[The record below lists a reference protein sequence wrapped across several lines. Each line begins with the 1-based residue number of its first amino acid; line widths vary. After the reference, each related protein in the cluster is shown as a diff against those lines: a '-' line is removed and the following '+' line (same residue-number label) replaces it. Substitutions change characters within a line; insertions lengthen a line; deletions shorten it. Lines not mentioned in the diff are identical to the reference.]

1 MGWAEIIG
9 IGLQLWSANNA
20 ADATTEAAETYSQG
34 ITEAAKPKSVYDPTG
49 SAVWD
54 EATQS
59 YVISPS
65 APMMGLFSANLNDA
79 YRQRKMIEE
88 YMLDPEVAAQERA
101 SKSIGFMADKRNKLG
116 QDLLGTLNR
125 DGLLTSSFGADAIS
139 DFDTARAMEDYNIL
153 EANRTGVQND
163 ITNYI
168 NRSNKAQQMLQGY
181 GSIGQNLANI
191 GTGLGSNAYTAASQ
205 GGQGLMQA
213 QAAAGM
219 GYGQIPYSIGQNLMG
234 YNKVDPYA
242 NLAIQSNTKVGG
254 QAPLNYLTRYM

>member
-9 IGLQLWSANNA
+9 IGLQLWSANKA

-34 ITEAAKPKSVYDPTG
+34 ITEAAKPKSAYDPTG
-49 SAVWD
+49 SAIWD

-59 YVISPS
+59 YIISPS

-79 YRQRKMIEE
+79 YRQRALIED
-88 YMLDPEVAAQERA
+88 YMKDPEGAAQARA

-168 NRSNKAQQMLQGY
+168 NRSNAAQNLMKSY
-181 GSIGQNLANI
+181 GSIGQNLGNI
-191 GTGLGSNAYTAASQ
+191 GINLGSNAANAYQQGGTALMNANTQ
-205 GGQGLMQA
+205 AGFAQAQPMWTIGQGLM
-213 QAAAGM
+213 
-219 GYGQIPYSIGQNLMG
+219 N
-234 YNKVDPYA
+234 YNKVDPYKQ
-242 NLAIQSNTKVGG
+242 LAAQSAYSRPGPQGYTGSVW
-254 QAPLNYLTRYM
+254 

>member
-1 MGWAEIIG
+1 MDWATIIG
-9 IGLQLWSANNA
+9 IGLQWFAADSA
-20 ADATTEAAETYSQG
+20 ADATTEAAETYSEG
-34 ITEAAKPKSVYDPTG
+34 ITEASKPKSVYDPTG

-79 YRQRKMIEE
+79 YRQRALIED
-88 YMLDPEVAAQERA
+88 YMKDPEGAAQARA

-139 DFDTARAMEDYNIL
+139 DFDTARSMEDYNIL
-153 EANRTGVQND
+153 EANRTGVQSD

-168 NRSNKAQQMLQGY
+168 NRSNAAQQLLKSY
-181 GSIGQNLANI
+181 GSIGQNLGNMGI
-191 GTGLGSNAYTAASQ
+191 NVGSNAGTAYNL
-205 GGQGLMQA
+205 GGTALMNA
-213 QAAAGM
+213 NQAAGLGM
-219 GYGQIPYSIGQNLMG
+219 AQLPYSIGQGLMN
-234 YNKVDPYA
+234 YDKIDPYA
-242 NLAIQSNTKVGG
+242 NLQKQHDYGNSWYPGVN
-254 QAPLNYLTRYM
+254 